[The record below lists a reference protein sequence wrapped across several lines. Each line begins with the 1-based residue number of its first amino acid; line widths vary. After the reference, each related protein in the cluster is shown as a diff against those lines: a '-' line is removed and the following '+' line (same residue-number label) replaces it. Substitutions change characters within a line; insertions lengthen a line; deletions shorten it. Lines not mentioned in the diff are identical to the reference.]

1 METRGLFGI
10 VYVPFLSLFPLLEPI
25 FLKHVFSE
33 QKQENLFWYACIET
47 FFFGEELKNSVW
59 LVLVEIIF

>member
-33 QKQENLFWYACIET
+33 QKQENLFWYACVET
-47 FFFGEELKNSVW
+47 FFLEKNQRIVFGW
-59 LVLVEIIF
+59 FW

>member
-10 VYVPFLSLFPLLEPI
+10 IYVPFLSLFPLLEPI

-33 QKQENLFWYACIET
+33 QKQENLFWYACVET
-47 FFFGEELKNSVW
+47 FFFFFLEKNQRIVFGW
-59 LVLVEIIF
+59 FW